1 MVLQNGL
8 ALAYLGDGF
17 YELEIRKYLLTKKL
31 TKVNDLHKQAILF
44 TSANGQAKAIEGLL
58 KGFLSETEV
67 EYYKRGRNALANRKP
82 KNTTL
87 ATYHQSTG
95 FEALIGY
102 LYLDNQEERCHE
114 IIQKSIEIIEENHKN
129 LNPSTL

>member
-8 ALAYLGDGF
+8 ALAYLGDGI
-17 YELEIRKYLLTKKL
+17 YELEVRKYLLTKRL
-31 TKVNDLHKQAILF
+31 TKVNDLHRQAILF
-44 TSANGQAKAIEGLL
+44 TSAMGQAKVMDVLLNGYLNDTEIE
-58 KGFLSETEV
+58 FF
-67 EYYKRGRNALANRKP
+67 KRGRNAISNRKP

-102 LYLDNQEERCHE
+102 LYLDQQFERLNE
-114 IIQKSIEIIEENHKN
+114 IIQKSIAVIEETELH
-129 LNPSTL
+129 